1 MRADRSQGDC
11 QLHPSHRIQTQS
23 HLGQGQRKTDVCA
36 GDGKCLKN
44 ARQKKEI
51 EKLQIVVCGI
61 ISRQNKLLKIIEND
75 EEVESTLSGN
85 CRRCCKVPSL
95 AILASLACLPSLAS
109 ISLWWRDSD
118 AFCLANA
125 FFCYESLIRELTKMQ
140 LLSASPIS
148 LACQHMRQPYIY
160 PLLSTLP

>member
-1 MRADRSQGDC
+1 MWNFHFRYSMASMRADRSQGDC

-95 AILASLACLPSLAS
+95 AILASLACLASLAS

-148 LACQHMRQPYIY
+148 LAC
-160 PLLSTLP
+160 L